1 MYRALADTVLLLHAA
16 VVIFVVGGLFT
27 IVVGGL
33 KNWKWT
39 KSRVFR
45 GTHLAAIGFV
55 VVQAWLGQTCPLTT
69 LENWLR
75 SQAGNSGYS
84 SGFIEHWVSAVLFYN
99 APTWAFTIAYSVFGL
114 AVIAAWRFFPPSR
127 PSAATKTQ

>member
-1 MYRALADTVLLLHAA
+1 MYRALADIVLLLHLA
-16 VVIFVVGGLFT
+16 VVVFVVGGLFT

-33 KNWKWT
+33 KNWTWS

-45 GTHLAAIGFV
+45 GAHAAAIGFV

-75 SQAGNSGYS
+75 SQAGSTGYS
-84 SGFIEHWVSAVLFYN
+84 SGFIEHWVSAMLFYN

-114 AVIAAWRFFPPSR
+114 AVLASWRFFPPSR
-127 PSAATKTQ
+127 PSPSTRTQ

>member
-1 MYRALADTVLLLHAA
+1 MYRALADIVLLLHLA
-16 VVIFVVGGLFT
+16 VVVFVVGGLFT
-27 IVVGGL
+27 IVLGGL
-33 KNWKWT
+33 KNWTWS

-45 GTHLAAIGFV
+45 GVHAAAIGFV

-75 SQAGNSGYS
+75 GQAGSTGYS
-84 SGFIEHWVSAVLFYN
+84 SGFIEHWVSTMLFYN

-114 AVIAAWRFFPPSR
+114 AVLASWRCFPPSR
-127 PSAATKTQ
+127 PSPSTRTQ